1 MRRSVYICDI
11 YAFHEVMPK
20 KIQIIPAPK
29 KLSLKLLKN
38 ARVTTCIIE
47 TLMLGILHWMYFYVF
62 YFFWFF
68 AYLRF
73 NDIGKV
79 DHLHFCNF
87 FSYHDFFLIC
97 TFYYFITLFQTSIF
111 VQKLHFKSE
120 KKLLTQLAFRNV
132 KKWRILDF
140 SKFLNFSIFLNSSKF
155 LKFSK
160 FLNFLNFSKFL

>member
-47 TLMLGILHWMYFYVF
+47 TLMLGILHWMYFDVF
-62 YFFWFF
+62 FNFWFF

-87 FSYHDFFLIC
+87 FSYHDFSLFALFIILSHCSKPPFLSKN
-97 TFYYFITLFQTSIF
+97 YTL
-111 VQKLHFKSE
+111 K
-120 KKLLTQLAFRNV
+120 V
-132 KKWRILDF
+132 KKKIVNTISF
-140 SKFLNFSIFLNSSKF
+140 
-155 LKFSK
+155 
-160 FLNFLNFSKFL
+160 